1 VAKLE
6 IEGLGRT
13 HPGAK
18 RPTLVSIDLRVE
30 AGEILVLVGPSG
42 CGKSTLLRLIAG
54 LDDPDG
60 GSLRLD
66 GRELSGVAPQERDVA
81 MVFQGYALY
90 PHMSVR
96 DNIGFPLRMR
106 GVGAAERA
114 SKVDEAAEMLGLGK
128 LLDRKPTELSGGE
141 RQRVAMGRAIVRR
154 PKIFLFDE
162 PLSNLDAALRTQLR
176 VEIASMLRR
185 LDATALYVT
194 HDQIEAMTVGDRI
207 AVMRDGR
214 IEQLGTPREIYE
226 APATSFVAGFLGT
239 PPVDKLE
246 VDVKRG
252 HALVAGIEL
261 PLPRGLRASGR
272 CVLAFRP
279 NEVRVS
285 ASDDAAPEGQLS
297 WVVAV
302 DATEPLGAE
311 TIVHFSVEGRAMRA
325 VVPGFFDASLS
336 ETVRVTVDPAMLHWF
351 DAASGRRLVA
361 EAAARSPAA
370 EVAT

>member
-1 VAKLE
+1 MAKLE

-18 RPTLVSIDLRVE
+18 RATLVSIDLRVE
-30 AGEILVLVGPSG
+30 AGEVLVLVGPSG

-66 GRELSGVAPQERDVA
+66 GRELSGVPPQERDVA

-96 DNIGFPLRMR
+96 ENIGFPLRMR

-114 SKVDEAAEMLGLGK
+114 AKVEEAAELLGLGK

-214 IEQLGTPREIYE
+214 IEQLGTPREVYE

-239 PPVDKLE
+239 PPIDQLE
-246 VDVKRG
+246 VEVKRG
-252 HALVAGIEL
+252 HALVAGLEL
-261 PLPRGLRASGR
+261 PLPRGLSVAGRA
-272 CVLAFRP
+272 VLAFRP
-279 NEVRVS
+279 NDVKVG
-285 ASDDAAPEGQLS
+285 ASDEAAPEGWLS

-302 DATEPLGAE
+302 EATEPLGAE

-336 ETVRVTVDPAMLHWF
+336 ETVRVTVDPEKLHWF
-351 DAASGRRLVA
+351 DAATGRRLVA
-361 EAAARSPAA
+361 AASTRQADA
-370 EVAT
+370 EGAP